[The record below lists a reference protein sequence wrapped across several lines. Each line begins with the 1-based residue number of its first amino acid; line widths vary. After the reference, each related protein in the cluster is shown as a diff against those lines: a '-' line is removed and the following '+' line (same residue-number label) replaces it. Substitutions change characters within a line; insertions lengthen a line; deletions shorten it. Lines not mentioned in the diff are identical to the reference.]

1 MEAIATQ
8 KAISP
13 HKITSIT
20 TEHTHGLLLIV
31 DTAASISSVESH
43 YLSIGVSKVMQTPVE
58 SCSTVSVAHDKVS
71 MEMEESVEV
80 LVSDEVSVQEVD
92 VQFVMIDS
100 FLELGWSSN

>member
-1 MEAIATQ
+1 M
-8 KAISP
+8 
-13 HKITSIT
+13 
-20 TEHTHGLLLIV
+20 
-31 DTAASISSVESH
+31 
-43 YLSIGVSKVMQTPVE
+43 
-58 SCSTVSVAHDKVS
+58 SVAHDKVP